1 MTVKPLVITLW
12 AMVWRKRSADHSHTF
27 LSLSSLSAR
36 EERKEI
42 KAAAAEMI
50 KCLGQQRNGLRRAAV
65 SCEEGTIPR

>member
-1 MTVKPLVITLW
+1 MTVKPLVITLR
-12 AMVWRKRSADHSHTF
+12 AMVWRKRSADLSHTS

-42 KAAAAEMI
+42 KAAAEMI
-50 KCLGQQRNGLRRAAV
+50 KCLGQQRNGLRKAAV